1 MARLNSLRLAW
12 QSQLPDHTIG
22 VAWSPDGKH
31 LAAAA
36 VSGPITI
43 FESSHGK
50 AVHELKGHG
59 FGTAALAWQ
68 PGSALLA
75 SAGQDGKVRLWNDGT
90 EIAALDGG
98 SAWVEHLKWNAS
110 GTWLAA
116 SAGKKVRIWDA
127 TGTLIREL
135 PLQAGTVTD
144 LAWRPGTN
152 HLAVLAYAA
161 ANIFD
166 PATGELVRTFA
177 WKGSPLAMAWSPDGK
192 VLAHGNQD
200 STVHFW
206 YTDTGA
212 DLQMYGYPTKV
223 RELAWDFTSRYLAT
237 GGGPMPCIWDCSGPQ
252 GPEGTK
258 PQMLEGHE
266 ENLTALA
273 YQARGYLL
281 ASASVDG
288 RVLLWQPANKKAP
301 KVGEFQFKGAEA
313 TAIAWSPDEK
323 SLAVGSSSGALAV
336 LRVG

>member
-36 VSGPITI
+36 VSGPIAI

-50 AVHELKGHG
+50 AVHELKGHA
-59 FGTAALAWQ
+59 FGTSAIAWQ
-68 PGSALLA
+68 PNGALLA

-90 EIAALDGG
+90 EVAALEGG
-98 SAWVEHLKWNAS
+98 SAWVEHVKWNAS

-177 WKGSPLAMAWSPDGK
+177 
-192 VLAHGNQD
+192 
-200 STVHFW
+200 
-206 YTDTGA
+206 
-212 DLQMYGYPTKV
+212 
-223 RELAWDFTSRYLAT
+223 
-237 GGGPMPCIWDCSGPQ
+237 
-252 GPEGTK
+252 
-258 PQMLEGHE
+258 
-266 ENLTALA
+266 
-273 YQARGYLL
+273 
-281 ASASVDG
+281 
-288 RVLLWQPANKKAP
+288 
-301 KVGEFQFKGAEA
+301 
-313 TAIAWSPDEK
+313 
-323 SLAVGSSSGALAV
+323 
-336 LRVG
+336 